1 MSDRLANAP
10 PDVVACEAA
19 LKKLMDD
26 ESSILTVMLAFRDG
40 RPFMVRPRTQPNP
53 GRLAAMS
60 SALSTLSTTVLRE
73 LTGNDSDLTLIEGQ
87 DGKLLLIPI
96 PAAGRLLMLTV
107 HADGG
112 ANLGRLLSYSRHCA
126 ASINAAFP
134 AHLQTTAGT
143 ATNRMPA

>member
-26 ESSILTVMLAFRDG
+26 ETAIITVMLAFRDG

-60 SALSTLSTTVLRE
+60 SALATLSTTVLRE

-107 HADGG
+107 HADGE

-126 ASINAAFP
+126 TSINAAFP
-134 AHLQTTAGT
+134 AHLQA
-143 ATNRMPA
+143 AAAQPAKGIPA